1 MFLQHISP
9 SLHIIT
15 WGLKVGTAVIWLVL
29 KLRFVNNASHRLRFH
44 VSFKFPSLC
53 VVQKITLV
61 RSGLARECLALLP
74 LRCLG
79 EQTELFSYRDV
90 KFLAGKS
97 FLCLSDYSL
106 DTKWLHPWGK
116 EPQWKVAVYKYK
128 LNS

>member
-1 MFLQHISP
+1 MFLQHISL

-15 WGLKVGTAVIWLVL
+15 WGVKVGTAVIWLVL
-29 KLRFVNNASHRLRFH
+29 KLRFLNNASHRLLFH

-53 VVQKITLV
+53 VVQKTTSVRIGLTREYLV
-61 RSGLARECLALLP
+61 LLP

-90 KFLAGKS
+90 KFIAGKS

-106 DTKWLHPWGK
+106 NTKWLHPWGK